1 MGINSEITT
10 HSSQS
15 TAVPQKC
22 TTGQIADINYNA
34 LDLNLLCEQFFN
46 SAFNNSSKLN

>member
-10 HSSQS
+10 PSSQS
-15 TAVPQKC
+15 TAVPKKC

-34 LDLNLLCEQFFN
+34 LVLNLLCEHL
-46 SAFNNSSKLN
+46 AFKNSSKFN